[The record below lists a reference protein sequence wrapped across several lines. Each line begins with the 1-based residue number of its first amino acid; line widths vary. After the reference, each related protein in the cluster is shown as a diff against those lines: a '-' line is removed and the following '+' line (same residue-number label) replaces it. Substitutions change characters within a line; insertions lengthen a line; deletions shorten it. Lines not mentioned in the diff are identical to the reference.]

1 MGDKD
6 FKSTA
11 NFYFGKLPVQH
22 ARQIVDRGIDQVSE
36 YGEAFKWVVRLMEY
50 RAIPP

>member
-6 FKSTA
+6 YKSTA
-11 NFYFGKLPVQH
+11 NSHFEKLPDQH
-22 ARQIVDRGIDQVSE
+22 ARQVVDRGIDQVSE

-50 RAIPP
+50 RAFPP